1 MINPFFE
8 EYPQTSGFSELA
20 SYIKMRKNDEVEKI
34 IQGKNLEVEKRYDR
48 YVDYG

>member
-1 MINPFFE
+1 
-8 EYPQTSGFSELA
+8 
-20 SYIKMRKNDEVEKI
+20 MRKNDEAEKI

>member
-1 MINPFFE
+1 
-8 EYPQTSGFSELA
+8 
-20 SYIKMRKNDEVEKI
+20 MRKKDEVEKI